1 MAAGSRPS
9 VARSD
14 AETRLEARVARP
26 SARLL
31 ARPRFSRL
39 RGLLRSRL
47 TPGAPAASVTGPLA
61 YSRSPERH
69 APGNRLEILVDGD
82 QAFPV
87 MLKAIDQAAS
97 FVHLE
102 TYILAD
108 DEVGGL
114 FSRALCDRA
123 GAGVPVRLLFDSL
136 GSLRLPA
143 DYVRQLTD
151 AGVEVIEFRP
161 MRKVLFSRRGYRRDH
176 RKILVVDGKVGF
188 TGGLNVSSD
197 YASIGFESKAWR
209 DTHVKAE
216 GPVVSELEALF
227 RATWQ
232 RSGGAA
238 YPAHPPRLQQ
248 EASAAE
254 DTVLA
259 AVIASDGG
267 RRSVIRQHY
276 LHAILSARETIFI
289 ANAYFVPDRGLIRAL
304 RRAATRGV
312 RVAILVPTESDVALV
327 QRASEHLFDR
337 LLRRGVEI
345 YQWRKTHMH
354 AKTAVVDGVWSVVG
368 SYNLDAVSLFQNNE
382 LVIESVGASFGAW
395 MNEQFARD
403 QRECAPVRLA
413 EWRRRPVWRRL
424 VEWLAYRMRRW
435 L

>member
-1 MAAGSRPS
+1 MEVGSRPS

-14 AETRLEARVARP
+14 AETRLEARLARPNARLVARP
-26 SARLL
+26 S
-31 ARPRFSRL
+31 FSRL
-39 RGLLRSRL
+39 RRFLRSRFIA
-47 TPGAPAASVTGPLA
+47 GAPAAGVTGALA

-69 APGNRLEILVDGD
+69 TPGNRLEMLIDGD
-82 QAFPV
+82 QAFPA
-87 MLKAIDQAAS
+87 MLEAIDRATS

-108 DEVGGL
+108 DEVGRL
-114 FSRALCDRA
+114 FSRALCERARA
-123 GAGVPVRLLFDSL
+123 GVSVRLLFDSL
-136 GSLRLPA
+136 GSLRLPS
-143 DYVRQLTD
+143 DYIRQLTE
-151 AGVEVIEFRP
+151 AGVEVLEFRP
-161 MRKVLFSRRGYRRDH
+161 MRKLLLSRRGYRRDH

-227 RATWQ
+227 RATWL
-232 RSGGAA
+232 RACGAA
-238 YPAHPPRLQQ
+238 YPAYPPLL
-248 EASAAE
+248 EEKAAE
-254 DTVLA
+254 DAVLA

-267 RRSVIRQHY
+267 RRSVIRRHY

-304 RRAATRGV
+304 RRAAARGV

-337 LLRRGVEI
+337 LLRCGVEI
-345 YQWRKTHMH
+345 YQWPETHMH

-403 QRECAPVRLA
+403 QRESQRVTLA
-413 EWRRRPVWRRL
+413 EWRRRPAWRRL
-424 VEWLAYRMRRW
+424 VEWLAYRMRRC

>member
-1 MAAGSRPS
+1 MEAGSHPP
-9 VARSD
+9 VARKHV
-14 AETRLEARVARP
+14 ETRLEPRLVRSEPPPVDRP
-26 SARLL
+26 AF
-31 ARPRFSRL
+31 ARL
-39 RGLLRSRL
+39 RGLLRARF
-47 TPGAPAASVTGPLA
+47 TPSARAARVTGALA

-69 APGNRLEILVDGD
+69 TSGNRLEMLIDGD
-82 QAFPV
+82 QAFPA
-87 MLKAIDQAAS
+87 MLEAISRATS

-108 DEVGGL
+108 DEVGRL
-114 FSRALCDRA
+114 FSRALCERARA
-123 GAGVPVRLLFDSL
+123 GVSVRVLFDSL
-136 GSLRLPA
+136 GSLSLPS
-143 DYVRQLTD
+143 DYVLHLKD

-161 MRKVLFSRRGYRRDH
+161 MRRLLFSRRGYRRDH
-176 RKILVVDGKVGF
+176 RKVLVVDGKVGF

-227 RATWQ
+227 RATWL

-238 YPAHPPRLQQ
+238 YAAYPPGLQE
-248 EASAAE
+248 EATAAE

-267 RRSVIRQHY
+267 RRSVIRRHY
-276 LHAILSARETIFI
+276 LHAILSARETILI

-304 RRAATRGV
+304 RRAALRGV
-312 RVAILVPTESDVALV
+312 RVAILVPSESDVQLV

-345 YQWRKTHMH
+345 YQWRETHMH
-354 AKTAVVDGVWSVVG
+354 AKTAVVDGVWSVIG
-368 SYNLDAVSLFQNNE
+368 SYNLDSVSLFQNNE
-382 LVIESVGASFGAW
+382 LVIESVGPSFGAW

-403 QRECAPVRLA
+403 QRKCHRVRLA
-413 EWRRRPVWRRL
+413 EWRRRPARRRL
-424 VEWLAYRMRRW
+424 VEWLAYRMRRC

>member
-1 MAAGSRPS
+1 MEVGSRPS

-14 AETRLEARVARP
+14 AETRLEARLARPNARLVARP
-26 SARLL
+26 S
-31 ARPRFSRL
+31 FSRL
-39 RGLLRSRL
+39 RGFLRSRFIA
-47 TPGAPAASVTGPLA
+47 GAPAAGVTGALA

-69 APGNRLEILVDGD
+69 TPGNRLEMLIDGD
-82 QAFPV
+82 QAFPA
-87 MLKAIDQAAS
+87 MLEAIHQATS

-108 DEVGGL
+108 DEVGRL
-114 FSRALCDRA
+114 FARALCERARA
-123 GAGVPVRLLFDSL
+123 GVSVRVLFDSL
-136 GSLRLPA
+136 GSLRLPS

-151 AGVEVIEFRP
+151 SSVEVIEFRP
-161 MRKVLFSRRGYRRDH
+161 VRKLLFSRRGYRRDH
-176 RKILVVDGKVGF
+176 RKILLVDGKVGF

-197 YASIGFESKAWR
+197 YASIGFESKGWR

-238 YPAHPPRLQQ
+238 YPAYPSRFEEEP
-248 EASAAE
+248 AAAE

-304 RRAATRGV
+304 RRAAARGV

-345 YQWRKTHMH
+345 YQWPETHMH

-403 QRECAPVRLA
+403 QRECHRVRLT

-424 VEWLAYRMRRW
+424 VEWLAYRMGRC

>member
-1 MAAGSRPS
+1 MEVGARPS
-9 VARSD
+9 VARD
-14 AETRLEARVARP
+14 VVETRFLRSRARVGARP
-26 SARLL
+26 T
-31 ARPRFSRL
+31 FSRL
-39 RGLLRSRL
+39 RGFLRSRF
-47 TPGAPAASVTGPLA
+47 TPGAPAASVAGALA

-69 APGNRLEILVDGD
+69 SPGNRLEMLVDGD
-82 QAFPV
+82 QAFPA
-87 MLKAIDQAAS
+87 MLGAIEQATS
-97 FVHLE
+97 FVNLE

-108 DEVGGL
+108 DEVGRL
-114 FSRALCDRA
+114 FSRALCERA
-123 GAGVPVRLLFDSL
+123 QAGVSVRVLFDSL
-136 GSLRLPA
+136 GSLRLPS
-143 DYVRQLTD
+143 DYVRRLTD
-151 AGVEVIEFRP
+151 GGVEVIEFRP
-161 MRKVLFSRRGYRRDH
+161 MRKLLFSRRGYRRDH
-176 RKILVVDGKVGF
+176 RKILVVDENVGF

-197 YASIGFESKAWR
+197 YASIGFESKGWR
-209 DTHVKAE
+209 DTHLRVE

-227 RATWQ
+227 RASWL

-238 YPAHPPRLQQ
+238 YPAYPPSLEV
-248 EASAAE
+248 EATAAE
-254 DTVLA
+254 DTVVA

-276 LHAILSARETIFI
+276 LHAILSARDTIFI

-304 RRAATRGV
+304 GRAAARGV
-312 RVAILVPTESDVALV
+312 RVAIIVPSASDVPLV

-345 YQWRKTHMH
+345 HQWPETHMH

-368 SYNLDAVSLFQNNE
+368 SYNLDSVSLFQNNE
-382 LVIESVGASFGAW
+382 LVVESVGASFGAW

-403 QRECAPVRLA
+403 QGECAPVRLA

>member
-1 MAAGSRPS
+1 ML
-9 VARSD
+9 D
-14 AETRLEARVARP
+14 
-26 SARLL
+26 
-31 ARPRFSRL
+31 
-39 RGLLRSRL
+39 
-47 TPGAPAASVTGPLA
+47 

-69 APGNRLEILVDGD
+69 TPGNRLEMLIDGD
-82 QAFPV
+82 QAFPS
-87 MLKAIDQAAS
+87 MLEAIDRATG

-108 DEVGGL
+108 DEVGRL
-114 FSRALCDRA
+114 FARALCERARA
-123 GAGVPVRLLFDSL
+123 GVSVRVLFDSL
-136 GSLRLPA
+136 GSLRLPP
-143 DYVRQLTD
+143 DYVHQLTE
-151 AGVEVIEFRP
+151 ARVEVIEFRP
-161 MRKVLFSRRGYRRDH
+161 MRKLLFSRRGYRRDH
-176 RKILVVDGKVGF
+176 RKILLVDGKVGF

-197 YASIGFESKAWR
+197 YASIGFESKGWR
-209 DTHVKAE
+209 DTHVKVE
-216 GPVVSELEALF
+216 GPVVDELEALF

-238 YPAHPPRLQQ
+238 YPAHPPRLNE
-248 EASAAE
+248 EAAAAG

-276 LHAILSARETIFI
+276 LHAFLSARETIFI

-312 RVAILVPTESDVALV
+312 RVAIIVPSESDVWLV

-345 YQWRKTHMH
+345 YLWPATHMH
-354 AKTAVVDGVWSVVG
+354 AKTAVVDGIWSVIG
-368 SYNLDAVSLFQNNE
+368 SYNLDSVSLFQNNE

-403 QRECAPVRLA
+403 RRECVPVRLA

-424 VEWLAYRMRRW
+424 IEWLAYRMRRW

>member
-1 MAAGSRPS
+1 M
-9 VARSD
+9 
-14 AETRLEARVARP
+14 L
-26 SARLL
+26 
-31 ARPRFSRL
+31 
-39 RGLLRSRL
+39 
-47 TPGAPAASVTGPLA
+47 
-61 YSRSPERH
+61 
-69 APGNRLEILVDGD
+69 IDGD
-82 QAFPV
+82 QAFPA
-87 MLKAIDQAAS
+87 MLEAIDRATS

-108 DEVGGL
+108 DEVGRL
-114 FSRALCDRA
+114 FSRALCERARA
-123 GAGVPVRLLFDSL
+123 GVSVRVLFDSL
-136 GSLRLPA
+136 GSLRLPS

-151 AGVEVIEFRP
+151 TGVEVIEFRP
-161 MRKVLFSRRGYRRDH
+161 VRKLLFSRRGYRRDH
-176 RKILVVDGKVGF
+176 RKILLVDGTVGF

-197 YASIGFESKAWR
+197 YASIGFESKGWR

-238 YPAHPPRLQQ
+238 YPAYPSRFEEEPV
-248 EASAAE
+248 AAE

-289 ANAYFVPDRGLIRAL
+289 ANAYFVPDRGLVRAL

-312 RVAILVPTESDVALV
+312 RVAILVPTVSDVWLV

-337 LLRRGVEI
+337 LLRCGVEI
-345 YQWRKTHMH
+345 YLWRETHMH
-354 AKTAVVDGVWSVVG
+354 AKTAVIDGVWSVVG
-368 SYNLDAVSLFQNNE
+368 SYNLDSVSLFQNNE

-403 QRECAPVRLA
+403 QRECDRLRLA
-413 EWRRRPVWRRL
+413 EWRRRPMRRRL
-424 VEWLAYRMRRW
+424 VEGLAYRMRRC

>member
-1 MAAGSRPS
+1 MEVGARPS
-9 VARSD
+9 VARND
-14 AETRLEARVARP
+14 VKARLVRSPALPVARLT
-26 SARLL
+26 S
-31 ARPRFSRL
+31 SRL
-39 RGLLRSRL
+39 RRFLTWRSIPR
-47 TPGAPAASVTGPLA
+47 APAASREGALS

-69 APGNRLEILVDGD
+69 TPGNRLEMLIDGD
-82 QAFPV
+82 QAFPA
-87 MLKAIDQAAS
+87 MLEAIDRATS

-108 DEVGGL
+108 DEVGRL
-114 FSRALCDRA
+114 FSRALCERARA
-123 GAGVPVRLLFDSL
+123 GVSVRVLFDSL
-136 GSLRLPA
+136 GSLRLPS

-151 AGVEVIEFRP
+151 TGVEVIEFRP
-161 MRKVLFSRRGYRRDH
+161 VRKLLFSRRGYRRDH
-176 RKILVVDGKVGF
+176 RKILLVDGKVGF

-197 YASIGFESKAWR
+197 YASIGFESKGWR

-238 YPAHPPRLQQ
+238 YPAYPSRFEP
-248 EASAAE
+248 EPAASE

-267 RRSVIRQHY
+267 RHSVIRQHY

-289 ANAYFVPDRGLIRAL
+289 ANAYFVPDRGLIRGL

-312 RVAILVPTESDVALV
+312 RVAILVPSESDVPFV
-327 QRASEHLFDR
+327 QRASEYLFDR

-345 YQWRKTHMH
+345 YLWRETHMH

-368 SYNLDAVSLFQNNE
+368 SYNLDSVSLFQNNE

-403 QRECAPVRLA
+403 QRGSDRVKLA
-413 EWRRRPVWRRL
+413 DWRRRPVWRRL